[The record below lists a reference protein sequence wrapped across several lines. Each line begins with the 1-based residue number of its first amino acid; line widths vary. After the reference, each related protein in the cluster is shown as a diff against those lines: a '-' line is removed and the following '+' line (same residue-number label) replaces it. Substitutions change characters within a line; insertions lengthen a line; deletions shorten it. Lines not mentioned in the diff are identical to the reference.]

1 MGVKKIFTVLITIV
15 ACVLIGALVLNV
27 LLPNVT
33 AQVINAAEDMIYRA
47 TGLTFDFNGDG
58 NVGDSSKGDT
68 STPGGSDDVSGGVEG
83 FR

>member
-33 AQVINAAEDMIYRA
+33 AQVINAAEDMVYRA

-68 STPGGSDDVSGGVEG
+68 STPGGSGDVYGDVEG